1 MTTHFIHYGLHLLL
15 PLAAALIFFKE
26 EWKKAF
32 LIMIVCMLVDL
43 DHLLAEPVFDPGRC
57 SIGFHPLHSYY
68 AIAIY
73 IILLLIPAIRIIAA
87 GLLIHMLVDGIDCW
101 LMSFKECRY

>member
-15 PLAAALIFFKE
+15 PLAAALIFFKG

-32 LIMIVCMLVDL
+32 LIMIACMLVDL

-73 IILLLIPAIRIIAA
+73 IILLLIPAMRVIAA

-101 LMSFKECRY
+101 LMAF

>member
-1 MTTHFIHYGLHLLL
+1 MTPHFIHYGLHLLL
-15 PLAAALIFFKE
+15 PLAAAIIFFKE
-26 EWKKAF
+26 NRKKAF
-32 LIMIVCMLVDL
+32 LIMIACMLVDL

-73 IILLLIPAIRIIAA
+73 VIMLAIPAIRIIAA

-101 LMSFKECRY
+101 MMTF